1 MGRIGL
7 IGIFQ
12 EPILLSSAEETFI
25 LGRNLAAL
33 LGPNSI
39 LALYGDLG
47 AGKTTFV
54 QGLAEGL
61 NITDPIQSPTFVTL
75 NLYQGTLPLFHFDL
89 YRLKNEADFFQLGF
103 DEYFQKEGICAIEWP
118 DLIAPRLPPE
128 TISVYFQYQNA
139 KQRTALIKGYSSL
152 PSHSGVPC

>member
-7 IGIFQ
+7 IGTFQ

-54 QGLAEGL
+54 QGLAQGL
-61 NITDPIQSPTFVTL
+61 NISDPIQSPTFVTL
-75 NLYQGTLPLFHFDL
+75 NIYQGILPLFHFDL
-89 YRLKNEADFFQLGF
+89 YRLKNESDFFQLGF

-118 DLIAPRLPPE
+118 ERLASRLPLE
-128 TISVYFQYQNA
+128 TISISFQYQNDR
-139 KQRTALIKGYSSL
+139 QRTALITH
-152 PSHSGVPC
+152 PGVPC